1 MVSALKA
8 KILNDLRQFSRQSS
22 IIPRLAG
29 FLTIFDAA
37 GALTC
42 AEGGFDLYIGI
53 LILTAPK

>member
-8 KILNDLRQFSRQSS
+8 EILNDLRHFSRQSS

-29 FLTIFDAA
+29 FLPIFDAA

-42 AEGGFDLYIGI
+42 AVGSLDLYIGI
-53 LILTAPK
+53 LILAAPK